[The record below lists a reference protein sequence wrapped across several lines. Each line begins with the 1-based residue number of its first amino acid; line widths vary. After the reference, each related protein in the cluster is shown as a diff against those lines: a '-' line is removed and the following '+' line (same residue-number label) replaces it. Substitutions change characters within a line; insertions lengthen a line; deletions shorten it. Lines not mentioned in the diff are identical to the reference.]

1 MDLSIVIPVYNEEK
15 NVEALYSQLV
25 RVLEQIGR
33 SYEIIYV
40 DDGSSD
46 GSFRELSKLH
56 ETDNHV
62 KVIEFQRNFGKAYAY
77 SAGFALAQGDIVI
90 TMDADLQDDPAE
102 IPDFLEKMKEGY
114 DFVTGWKHGGKS
126 SKTTFVL
133 SVIFNKMISLF
144 TRLKVHDLNCPFKA
158 YRNHVVKK
166 LNIYGDLHRY
176 IPILIQKDGFSM
188 TEIKVSNKPRL
199 HGESKYSFKKY
210 LVSFFDFITI
220 YFISMY
226 SERPLHFF
234 GKMGLSSFVIGVL
247 VDIYA
252 VLWWILGKSNLDD
265 SIPTLL
271 LGILFILIGVQFT
284 LTGLLG
290 EMQLRNLRESN
301 PELKYAIKQTLTHEE
316 DANRHT

>member
-1 MDLSIVIPVYNEEK
+1 LDLSIVIPVFNEEQ
-15 NVEALYSQLV
+15 NIEALYSRLV
-25 RVLEQIGR
+25 EALQKIER
-33 SYEIIYV
+33 SYEILYV
-40 DDGSSD
+40 DDGSTD
-46 GSFRELSKLH
+46 GSSRELEKLH
-56 ETDNHV
+56 AKDSHV

-102 IPDFLEKMKEGY
+102 ISDFLEKMKEGY
-114 DFVTGWKHGGKS
+114 DVVTGWKHRGKS
-126 SKTTFVL
+126 SNTTFVL
-133 SVIFNKMISLF
+133 SVIFNKMISRF
-144 TRLKVHDLNCPFKA
+144 TGLKIHDLNCPFKA

-188 TEIKVSNKPRL
+188 AEIKVSNKPRL

-220 YFISMY
+220 YFISTY
-226 SERPLHFF
+226 SERPLQFF
-234 GKMGLSSFVIGVL
+234 GKMGLVSFVAGVL

-252 VLWWILGKSNLDD
+252 VLWWILGKSSLDN
-265 SIPTLL
+265 SVPTLL

-301 PELKYAIKQTLTHEE
+301 PELKYVIRRTLTH
-316 DANRHT
+316 DGAGART

>member
-1 MDLSIVIPVYNEEK
+1 MDLSIVIPVFNEEK
-15 NVEALYSQLV
+15 NIEALYSQLV
-25 RVLEQIGR
+25 GILKQVGR

-40 DDGSSD
+40 DDGSTD
-46 GSFRELSKLH
+46 GSFRELEKLH
-56 ETDNHV
+56 GRDERV
-62 KVIEFQRNFGKAYAY
+62 KVIEFQRNFGKACAY

-90 TMDADLQDDPAE
+90 TMDADLQDDPSE
-102 IPDFLEKMKEGY
+102 IPNFLEKMREGY
-114 DFVTGWKHGGKS
+114 DVVTGWKHGGKS
-126 SKTTFVL
+126 SAATFIL

-176 IPILIQKDGFSM
+176 IPILVQKDGFSM
-188 TEIKVSNKPRL
+188 TEIRVSNKPRL

-210 LVSFFDFITI
+210 LTSFFDFITI

-234 GKMGLSSFVIGVL
+234 GRVGLGSFMIGVL
-247 VDIYA
+247 VDVYA
-252 VLWWILGKSNLDD
+252 VLWWILGKSSLDD

-271 LGILFILIGVQFT
+271 LGVLFILIGVQLT

-301 PELKYAIKQTLTHEE
+301 PELKYVIKQTLTR
-316 DANRHT
+316 DGKDNRLA